1 MYRNVVKNKNVLYYL
16 AGAGISQLGNILAGL
31 TFLFIS
37 YDLTQSAS
45 LTTMI
50 AISQAVPYLLFGL
63 IGGAIADRLQK
74 KRLLLWI
81 DFIRVPIIL
90 SLVIFHHFDLLAFWH
105 LLIVSFV
112 IQSLGCFYNPAYR
125 AVLPLVTPVD
135 DRTTVNSLLDTV
147 TRGVQ
152 VLTPIFSIGLLSA
165 GQTIH
170 FYSIDALTY
179 VLSALF
185 ILKIH
190 WVEPLTE
197 EHILGGEKEGIF
209 QSIVSFFLWV
219 KDEETIKKLFM
230 VTFLMVFFNTWV
242 WQVGLLLL
250 LLQHYP
256 SQGEEFYS
264 LLLGWYGIGVILIN
278 VIIPFFWKNL
288 TFTIYLIASV
298 VWGIGI
304 LGLGIATNL
313 SLYFLG
319 VLIAAA
325 GLPLSSLS
333 RVYLI
338 QTLVPALKLGRAFSF
353 NAVLLYGSN
362 VISLM
367 VFGSLASFIDISA
380 LFIFCGSMMVVCAV
394 FYLIR
399 ITLTEKARR
408 KSIEAFK

>member
-1 MYRNVVKNKNVLYYL
+1 M
-16 AGAGISQLGNILAGL
+16 A
-31 TFLFIS
+31 FLFIS

-45 LTTMI
+45 LTTVI
-50 AISQAVPYLLFGL
+50 AISQTVPYLLFGL
-63 IGGAIADRLQK
+63 IGGAIADRVQK

-90 SLVIFHHFDLLAFWH
+90 SLVVFYHFDMLAFWH

-152 VLTPIFSIGLLSA
+152 VLTPIFIIGLLSA

-197 EHILGGEKEGIF
+197 VHILVGKKEGIF
-209 QSIVSFFLWV
+209 QSIVVFFLWV

-278 VIIPFFWKNL
+278 VIIPFFWKKL
-288 TFTIYLIASV
+288 TFTLYLFGSV

-304 LGLGIATNL
+304 FVLGFATNL
-313 SLYFLG
+313 PLYFLG

-338 QTLVPALKLGRAFSF
+338 QTLVPAQKLGRAFSF

-362 VISLM
+362 VFSLLL
-367 VFGSLASFIDISA
+367 FGTVVAFIEISA
-380 LFIFCGSMMVVCAV
+380 LFVFCGSMMVVCAV

-399 ITLTEKARR
+399 IALTEKARR
-408 KSIEAFK
+408 KSVEAFK

>member
-1 MYRNVVKNKNVLYYL
+1 
-16 AGAGISQLGNILAGL
+16 
-31 TFLFIS
+31 
-37 YDLTQSAS
+37 
-45 LTTMI
+45 MI
-50 AISQAVPYLLFGL
+50 AISQTVPYLLFGL
-63 IGGAIADRLQK
+63 IGGAIADRVQK

-90 SLVIFHHFDLLAFWH
+90 SLVVFYHFDMLAFWH

-152 VLTPIFSIGLLSA
+152 VLTPIFIIGLLSA

-197 EHILGGEKEGIF
+197 VHILVGKKEGIF
-209 QSIVSFFLWV
+209 QSIVVFFLWV

-278 VIIPFFWKNL
+278 VIIPFFWKKL
-288 TFTIYLIASV
+288 TFTLYLFGSV

-304 LGLGIATNL
+304 FVLGFATNL
-313 SLYFLG
+313 PLYFLG

-338 QTLVPALKLGRAFSF
+338 QTLVPAQKLGRAFSF

-362 VISLM
+362 VFSLLL
-367 VFGSLASFIDISA
+367 FGTVVAFIEISA
-380 LFIFCGSMMVVCAV
+380 LFVFCGSMMVVCAV

-399 ITLTEKARR
+399 IALTEKARR
-408 KSIEAFK
+408 KSVEAFK

>member
-1 MYRNVVKNKNVLYYL
+1 MYRNAVKNKNVLYYL
-16 AGAGISQLGNILAGL
+16 AGAGISQLGNVLAGL
-31 TFLFIS
+31 AFLFIA
-37 YDLTQSAS
+37 YELTESAG
-45 LTTMI
+45 LTSVI

-63 IGGAIADRLQK
+63 IGGAVADRVQK

-81 DFIRVPIIL
+81 DLIRVPIIL
-90 SLVIFHHFDLLAFWH
+90 SLVVFYQFDMLAFWH

-125 AVLPLVTPVD
+125 AVLPLVTPAD

-152 VLTPIFSIGLLSA
+152 VLTPIFSIDLLNA

-179 VLSALF
+179 ALSALF
-185 ILKIH
+185 ILKIY
-190 WVEPLTE
+190 WVEPLNE
-197 EHILGGEKEGIF
+197 EHAAEKKRDGIF
-209 QSIVSFFLWV
+209 QSIVAFFVVV
-219 KDEETIKKLFM
+219 KDEGTIKNLFM

-278 VIIPFFWKNL
+278 VLIPFFWKKL
-288 TFTIYLIASV
+288 TISLYLAGSL
-298 VWGIGI
+298 VWGMGI
-304 LGLGIATNL
+304 LVLGFATHL
-313 SLYFLG
+313 PLYFLG
-319 VLIAAA
+319 VLIAAV
-325 GLPLSSLS
+325 GLPISSLS

-338 QTLVPALKLGRAFSF
+338 QTLVPAQKLGRAFSS
-353 NAVLLYGSN
+353 NAVFLYGSN
-362 VISLM
+362 AISLM
-367 VFGSLASFIDISA
+367 LFGALASFIEISA
-380 LFIFCGSMMVVCAV
+380 IFLFCGSMMVLCAV

-408 KSIEAFK
+408 KSVEAFK

>member
-1 MYRNVVKNKNVLYYL
+1 MYRNIIKNNNVLYYL
-16 AGAGISQLGNILAGL
+16 AGAGISQLGNVLAGL
-31 TFLFIS
+31 AFLFIA

-50 AISQAVPYLLFGL
+50 AISQAAPYLLFGL
-63 IGGAIADRLQK
+63 IGGAVADRVQK
-74 KRLLLWI
+74 KRLLLRI
-81 DFIRVPIIL
+81 DLIRVPIIL
-90 SLVIFHHFDLLAFWH
+90 SLVALYQFDMLDFRH

-112 IQSLGCFYNPAYR
+112 IQSLGCFYIPAYR

-190 WVEPLTE
+190 WTEPLSK
-197 EHILGGEKEGIF
+197 EHALETKNEGIF
-209 QSIVSFFLWV
+209 QSIVAFFLWV
-219 KDEETIKKLFM
+219 KGEATIKKLFM
-230 VTFLMVFFNTWV
+230 GTFLMVFFNTWV

-256 SQGEEFYS
+256 SQGKEFYS

-278 VIIPFFWKNL
+278 VIIPFFWKKL
-288 TFTIYLIASV
+288 TFTLYLVGSV

-304 LGLGIATNL
+304 FVLGFATNL
-313 SLYFLG
+313 PLYFLG

-325 GLPLSSLS
+325 GLPISSFS
-333 RVYLI
+333 SVYLI
-338 QTLVPALKLGRAFSF
+338 QTLVPAQKLGRAFSF

-367 VFGSLASFIDISA
+367 LFGGLASFIEIST
-380 LFIFCGSMMVVCAV
+380 IFVFCSSMMVVCAV

-399 ITLTEKARR
+399 MSLTEKARR
-408 KSIEAFK
+408 KSVEAFK